1 MQSAERGCS
10 FCSLLVENLAT
21 VFQVN
26 QSWLSKK
33 FAPMYI
39 QLQALRNNDMMGVE
53 DGGMAIYKIVALVV
67 MGGAVTN
74 PDLPLHRLGFD
85 HIEINVSADHGKRHT
100 PNYKLDIPVI
110 LYE

>member
-21 VFQVN
+21 VFKVN
-26 QSWLSKK
+26 QSWIGKT

-39 QLQALRNNDMMGVE
+39 QLQAHRNNDMIGVE

-74 PDLPLHRLGFD
+74 PDIPLHRLGFD
-85 HIEINVSADHGKRHT
+85 HIEINVSADQGKIYT
-100 PNYKLDIPVI
+100 SNYIRL
-110 LYE
+110 